1 MALKDYIL
9 RVIIQS
15 KRSASN
21 IMKGNNMKLNFAEN
35 FKHLRKENGI
45 TQEKLA
51 DILGVSSQSVSRWE
65 LSICYPDLE
74 MLPSIANYFGVTV
87 DSLLSNDI
95 NSKEKDRE
103 IFEETIDTLSDDT
116 TECIDFVM
124 EYCRKYPQNDYYSY
138 QLIYAIKRYAVG
150 DRAKTEKYMPCLLE
164 NVQRLLETQ
173 YRNASIQLM
182 VMLCDE
188 NELNKWLNMTPYNGS
203 FSRRNC
209 LISRAVASKEWE
221 IGYIQQGLKML
232 ETLAVQLDSRCPD
245 SFGPH
250 NKALFQ
256 MKILDI
262 IRSLG
267 EENGVPDGWKQ
278 FYAYKQLVLS
288 ACFFACGETEKA
300 WENFDLAIE
309 KSKYIFSLKNQ
320 WLNIGGA
327 FFSNIK
333 VDKMWNYAIDENG
346 EKHKLFGIV
355 NYSFGDMKA
364 IDDLLTNPKWA
375 WFDSVRQT
383 PKYIQAVEWVKTA
396 QEKMLTR

>member
-1 MALKDYIL
+1 
-9 RVIIQS
+9 
-15 KRSASN
+15 
-21 IMKGNNMKLNFAEN
+21 MKLNFSEN
-35 FKHLRKENGI
+35 LKHLRKENGI

-51 DILGVSSQSVSRWE
+51 DVLGVSSQSVSRWE

-95 NSKEKDRE
+95 DSKERDRK

-116 TECIDFVM
+116 TDCIDFVM
-124 EYCRKYPQNDYYSY
+124 EYCRRYPQSDYYSY

-150 DRAKTEKYMPCLLE
+150 DVAKTEKYMPCLLE

-182 VMLCDE
+182 IMLCDE

-209 LISRAVASKEWE
+209 LAGRAVARKEWE
-221 IGYIQQGLKML
+221 AGYIQQGLKML
-232 ETLAVQLDSRCPD
+232 ETFSVQLDSRCPD

-250 NKALFQ
+250 KKALFQ
-256 MKILDI
+256 MKVLDI

-267 EENGVPDGWKQ
+267 DENGVPDGWKQ
-278 FYAYKQLVLS
+278 FYAYKQLVLA
-288 ACFFACGETEKA
+288 ACLFACGQTEKA
-300 WENFDLAIE
+300 WENFDSAIE
-309 KSKYIFSLKNQ
+309 QSKYAFSLKNQ
-320 WLNIGGA
+320 WLDIGGA
-327 FFSNIK
+327 IFSNVK

-346 EKHKLFGIV
+346 EKYKLFGIV

-364 IDDLLTNPKWA
+364 IADLLTDHRWA
-375 WFDSVRQT
+375 WFDSVRQK
-383 PKYIQAVEWVKTA
+383 PKYIQAVEWVKMA
-396 QEKMLTR
+396 QGQAMKEE